1 MTLHVTIVP
10 TPRVCEEIDR
20 LQFEREVRVG
30 PPPLTASQ
38 VCAFLIGAVA
48 ELRVQ
53 LRDLETRLQ
62 EKGA

>member
-1 MTLHVTIVP
+1 MTLCVTLVP
-10 TPRVCEEIDR
+10 APRVREEIDR